1 MYSEVLM
8 SLQAVRALYEVPVM
22 NACATYGVP
31 VIKARLTPA
40 AAPAKRCRM
49 SMRASVTS
57 QFKPLGESLET
68 LNGTFVVELF
78 TIKGEGPGRAQ
89 FVITEIVKALNN
101 INTCD
106 PHTGDTDVAYGYVG
120 PIAGPLFDQPDDVR
134 FYADFVPFPS
144 DLQKFGLTHRLR

>member
-1 MYSEVLM
+1 M

-31 VIKARLTPA
+31 VVAENQAYTGGSSSKEE
-40 AAPAKRCRM
+40 CRM
-49 SMRASVTS
+49 SMSFGDITVQT
-57 QFKPLGESLET
+57 LGESLET

-78 TIKGEGPGRAQ
+78 TVKGEGPGRAQ
-89 FVITEIVKALNN
+89 FVITEIMKALND

-120 PIAGPLFDQPDDVR
+120 PIAGPLFDQPDDVPH
-134 FYADFVPFPS
+134 FYTRISFPFQATYRS
-144 DLQKFGLTHRLR
+144 